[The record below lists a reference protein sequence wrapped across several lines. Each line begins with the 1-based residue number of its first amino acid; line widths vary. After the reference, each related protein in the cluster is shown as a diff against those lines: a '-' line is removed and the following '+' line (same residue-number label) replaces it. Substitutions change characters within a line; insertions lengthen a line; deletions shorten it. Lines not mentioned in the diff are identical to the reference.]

1 MILHRKGDNMKNIT
15 IWGDSVL
22 KGVILS
28 ETRNR
33 YSLLKENSIELVKR
47 QFDFNIKNNS
57 KFGLTTKKAKE
68 LIDKSLERDEK
79 PNYVLI
85 ELGGNDC
92 DFNWKDISENPEG
105 SYEPNTPLPKF
116 REMISEMIRLFRENQ
131 IEPILTNLP
140 PLSSQKYFDWFSK
153 NGLNT
158 DNIKKWMGDINRIY
172 KHQESYSLAL
182 MDIANRE
189 KCDLIDIRTPII
201 LEENVDDFI
210 CEDGIHPNEKAHKLM
225 AEAFSNYLMARILEA

>member
-1 MILHRKGDNMKNIT
+1 MKKIAV
-15 IWGDSVL
+15 WGDSVL
-22 KGVILS
+22 KGVVL
-28 ETRNR
+28 EEGKDR
-33 YSLLKENSIELVKR
+33 YSILKNSSVELAKKE
-47 QFDFNIKNNS
+47 FDFEIKNNS
-57 KFGLTTKKAKE
+57 KFGLTVTKAMKLME
-68 LIDKSLERDEK
+68 KSLSKDSI
-79 PNYVLI
+79 PNYALV

-92 DFNWKDISENPEG
+92 DYNWKEISEEPYGE
-105 SYEPNTPLPKF
+105 YQPNTPLPKF
-116 REMISEMIRLFRENQ
+116 RESINNIIENFRKKG

-140 PLSSQKYFDWFSK
+140 PLSSQKYFDWFAK

-182 MDIANRE
+182 MDIANRQ

-201 LEENVDDFI
+201 LEENTDDFI

-225 AEAFSNYLMARILEA
+225 ADVFINYISDRIIYS